1 MRNHKLWLASTDGTL
16 RSAPVRRENP
26 AAAYAG
32 QPTQHAT
39 PEEGVRLIRALSRIP
54 NPSVRKLLTK
64 IAEKYA
70 RE

>member
-1 MRNHKLWLASTDGTL
+1 MRNHKLWLASTDGAL
-16 RSAPVRRENP
+16 RSSPLRHKNP
-26 AAAYAG
+26 PAAYAG
-32 QPTQHAT
+32 QATQYAM
-39 PEEGVRLIRALSRIP
+39 PEEGVRLIRAFSSIP